1 VFELSVYLKDRLVGR
16 SRFTGDEVRIGRSA
30 DNEVQ
35 IDNLGLSRYHAS
47 IEHLDGL
54 FLLKDFGSANG
65 TFVNGERV
73 AGRRGLNDGDR
84 IGVGKFTLVFHP
96 DRVKTSTAV
105 ADVRDAAAYAIAG
118 ETIVTSPAAAK
129 EAVERPCPFLAYLEA
144 TAIGPEGPRVWPLA
158 RDITIVGAATS
169 CDVVAE
175 GAPERAA
182 AIVRG
187 WRGFSVVVLGQGFLR
202 NGKPVDVQAELR
214 SKDELA
220 VGRAR
225 WRFLVGRPDAGP

>member
-1 VFELSVYLKDRLVGR
+1 MFELSVYLKDRLVGR
-16 SRFTGDEVRIGRSA
+16 SRFTSDEVRIGRSA

-47 IEHLDGL
+47 IEQLEGL

-65 TFVNGERV
+65 TFVNGEKV
-73 AGRRGLNDGDR
+73 VGRRGLNDGDR

-96 DRVKTSTAV
+96 DRVKAATAT
-105 ADVRDAAAYAIAG
+105 ADVRDAAAYAVAG
-118 ETIVTSPAAAK
+118 ETIVTSPSTTK
-129 EAVERPCPFLAYLEA
+129 EAFERTCPFLAYLEA
-144 TAIGPEGPRVWPLA
+144 TTIGPEGPRVWPLA
-158 RDITIVGAATS
+158 SDVTIVGAATS

-187 WRGFSVVVLGQGFLR
+187 WRGFSVVPLAPGFLR
-202 NGKPVDVQAELR
+202 NGKAVDLQAELR

-220 VGRAR
+220 VGKAR